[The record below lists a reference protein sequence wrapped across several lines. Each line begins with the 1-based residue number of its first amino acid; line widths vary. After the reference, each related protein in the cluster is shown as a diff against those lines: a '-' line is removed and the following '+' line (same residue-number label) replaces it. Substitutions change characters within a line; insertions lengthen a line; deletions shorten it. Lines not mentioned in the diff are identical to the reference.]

1 MQILRWLRVSNVAQT
16 QPGSSCPGNHFD
28 KSVIQDG
35 KRLATTSSMN
45 AGKLFVYLLRSES
58 QPDRYYTGLTSD
70 VDARLQA
77 HNAGRFPTHRDR
89 KTLASDRHD
98 RIC

>member
-1 MQILRWLRVSNVAQT
+1 MSHKLNLAPPALAITSINR
-16 QPGSSCPGNHFD
+16 
-28 KSVIQDG
+28 VIQDG

-45 AGKLFVYLLRSES
+45 EGKLFVYLLRSES

-77 HNAGRFPTHRDR
+77 HNAGRSPHTVTGRPWR
-89 KTLASDRHD
+89 VIVTIELLRSSEPSR
-98 RIC
+98 